1 MGRAIPALMRRF
13 KLFVGCVLVVL
24 VSLPLLPGP
33 GALVIAE
40 TTAVLEREFP
50 WIRRL
55 MDRLQALAA
64 PGASHARRGP
74 CDRTVIAPSTGRP

>member
-1 MGRAIPALMRRF
+1 MGRAIPGLMRRF
-13 KLFVGCVLVVL
+13 KLFVGCVVVIL
-24 VSLPLLPGP
+24 LSVPLLPGP

-40 TTAVLEREFP
+40 VIAVLEREFS

-64 PGASHARRGP
+64 PGASGAKRGSR
-74 CDRTVIAPSTGRP
+74 DGTVIAPFTGRP